1 MRCSHIHLHF
11 PTPHFLS
18 LTLLSFIHSL
28 LSQCLLYPQ
37 SFFLPLLSSCRRQWL
52 LFATPKFS
60 PVFPESSFMR
70 PDSLPSSTRKLSPAA
85 PVSSENILQS
95 CNFHCIFPFRHFYL
109 FLLPVMYIHFFPS
122 VILAQVFPIS
132 RQSFTELLLSSYDT
146 YTTYHCTYVYE

>member
-1 MRCSHIHLHF
+1 MLPSPSLS
-11 PTPHFLS
+11 PHLS
-18 LTLLSFIHSL
+18 LSF
-28 LSQCLLYPQ
+28 SQCILYRQ
-37 SFFLPLLSSCRRQWL
+37 SFFLSRLSSCRRQWL

-109 FLLPVMYIHFFPS
+109 FLLPVMYIHFFS
-122 VILAQVFPIS
+122 VILAQVFLIS
-132 RQSFTELLLSSYDT
+132 RQSFAVLLLWSRNT
-146 YTTYHCTYVYE
+146 YTMYH